1 MNTTKVRSEGTNE
14 MKYPRRNKLTESRAD
29 FMQSRVKARM
39 RRGSAKRTRLTGE
52 MIRYLC
58 LRN

>member
-1 MNTTKVRSEGTNE
+1 MNTTKVRSEGMNE
-14 MKYPRRNKLTESRAD
+14 MKYPTRNNSTESRAD

-39 RRGSAKRTRLTGE
+39 RRGSAKKTRLTGE
-52 MIRYLC
+52 MIKYLY